1 MAVSKSTVRIVC
13 AAVCV
18 GRIFQKAVALC
29 QDLEEGEFEV
39 AVDEEKGKK
48 TLLSSSLRD
57 QASRYQDAITNN
69 MLVEHLLLSF
79 CQSFQIPINCHSSN
93 LYRTRIF

>member
-39 AVDEEKGKK
+39 AVDEKK
-48 TLLSSSLRD
+48 HYSVQVFAIKHLDTRTLLP
-57 QASRYQDAITNN
+57 IT
-69 MLVEHLLLSF
+69 
-79 CQSFQIPINCHSSN
+79 C
-93 LYRTRIF
+93 